1 MCLRCVD
8 LRRGTVPKGTVP
20 GAGGTVPLG
29 TVPDPITRRS
39 LLIGG
44 GVAATALHTGVA
56 RARIHPADMVPLIG
70 PGFKPA
76 DPDEKGLWK
85 EMDRVEEEVSDSNL
99 VMTDPEIAGYLRDI
113 IGTVGGPAA
122 KDFRIYLMR
131 IPDFNAMM
139 FPTGFAVV
147 FSGLLLRMRNE
158 AQLAGVI
165 AHESGHFLR
174 RHMIRSWRDQRR
186 KTGLFAVGSMLAGI
200 GGAAGGVYLGD
211 YARLAEIGTVLSLFK
226 YSRDMEA
233 EADAM
238 GARLIAEAGY
248 APMEMSDIWQQLI
261 GEEKASARYR
271 GKHRD
276 RGYSLFATHPADE
289 SRMVDLKL
297 DAAEVTVPGKT
308 YDNHRDRYLATI
320 GPIRPMLLDDQV
332 KLNDPGAS
340 QYLIETLAQDGW
352 NGLLRFYEGEVW
364 RLRNR
369 HALGDD
375 VRAAQSYAAAVVYP
389 DAPADAW
396 RWHGISLL
404 KEGRTSEA
412 KAAFARYLSMKPD
425 APDAAWVR
433 QVTS

>member
-1 MCLRCVD
+1 M
-8 LRRGTVPKGTVP
+8 
-20 GAGGTVPLG
+20 
-29 TVPDPITRRS
+29 TRRS
-39 LLIGG
+39 VLAGG
-44 GVAATALHTGVA
+44 GAALAALHAGLADA
-56 RARIHPADMVPLIG
+56 RVLPANMVPLVG
-70 PGFKPA
+70 PGFKPT
-76 DPDEKGLWK
+76 DRDEQGLWHDL
-85 EMDRVEEEVSDSNL
+85 DRVEEEIADTNL
-99 VMTDPEIAGYLRDI
+99 LINDPKLTEYLQDI

-186 KTGLFAVGSMLAGI
+186 KTDLFSIAAMVAGI
-200 GGAAGGVYLGD
+200 GGAGAGVYLGN
-211 YARLAEIGTVLSLFK
+211 YVQLAQLGTILSLFK
-226 YSRDMEA
+226 YSREMEA

-238 GARLIAEAGY
+238 GAKLIAQAGY
-248 APMEMSDIWQQLI
+248 DPMEMSTIWQQLI
-261 GEEKASARYR
+261 GEQQSSAYYH

-276 RGYSLFATHPADE
+276 RGSIFDTHPSDDA
-289 SRMVDLKL
+289 RMADLKA
-297 DAAEVTVPGKT
+297 DALELKVPGKL
-308 YDNHRDRYLATI
+308 YDNRRDRYLATI
-320 GPIRPMLLDDQV
+320 GSIRPTLLDDQV

-340 QYLIETLAQDGW
+340 EYLIQTLAQDGW

-369 HALGDD
+369 PGDEQ
-375 VRAAQSYAAAVVYP
+375 RAAQSYAAAVVYP

-404 KEGRTSEA
+404 KQGRAGEA
-412 KAAFARYLSMKPD
+412 KAALAKYLAMKPD
-425 APDAAWVR
+425 AVDAAWVR
-433 QVTS
+433 QMIG